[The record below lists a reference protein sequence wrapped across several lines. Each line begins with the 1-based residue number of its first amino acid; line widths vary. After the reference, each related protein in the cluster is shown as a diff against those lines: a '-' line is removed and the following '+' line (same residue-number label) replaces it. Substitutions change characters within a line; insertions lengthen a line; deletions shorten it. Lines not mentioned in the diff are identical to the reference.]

1 MLRLPTL
8 GNCLVIGLAFFL
20 NTFLSNSSR
29 AQTQNTSFSVQSNLL
44 PLNGRS
50 GAPIGVADMN
60 GDKKDDII
68 LLDNRNTLVIQT
80 QNAPNQAFSTYQTT
94 AIGSNQWSLCI
105 GDYDHNG
112 RNDVLVGG
120 AYTNIR
126 LYAGDPATESLS
138 GSILTNSNIFLQ
150 GSNFADI
157 NNDGWADIFTCHD
170 DADNRKYKNNGDGT
184 FTFDNSLLPTAFS
197 SSSDD
202 AGNYASIWTDY
213 DNDGD
218 LDMYLSKCRQ
228 GATSYTDPRR
238 INRLFQ
244 NDGNNNYTEVGV
256 AAGLAFGAQT
266 WTADF
271 ADVDNDGDLD
281 AFINNHD
288 DDCQLMRNNGDGTFT
303 DVTAAS
309 GLLPT
314 LGAAANLIGI
324 QAIFRDF
331 DNDGYVDLLY
341 SGSSH
346 YLFYN
351 DGDGTFTLASNPANP
366 LGTLRVHSFAI
377 GDLNHDGF
385 LDVYAGH
392 GSGFNG
398 TSGSNDDDLFLN
410 AGNSNH
416 YLALDLIGTQ
426 SNINAIG
433 ARLEAYVGLS
443 KQIRE
448 VRSGEGYGI
457 MNSFTQHFGLG
468 SATLLDSLIIRW
480 PSGLVNKYYN
490 LSADQFITYK
500 EHDNTLD
507 ANFVADQTVAYPA
520 PVQINFDASSTF
532 SPVPGTLTYDWN
544 FGDGTTGSG
553 QSIAHTFAVADSYMV
568 TLTVSNLANS
578 ETDTDSLLIVIGN
591 SIDDFPSLDPDFDN
605 DGIPNTLERSIGQF
619 SFTTA
624 SATIPPDGLDA
635 TQTVDLSSTGVSIG
649 TTVKLSD
656 LVADGDLNSTGE
668 DFSLDFN
675 NGEYVV
681 SGFATGTQCT
691 GSLTTTT
698 SNLNGSI
705 TVVDIGSGTP
715 TPGITIK
722 GTSGLEVDD
731 LTGCSAGITYQLKV
745 SMDGKKDVDG
755 DGIDNEY
762 DLDSDNDGVW
772 DVVEAGGVDVDGDA
786 FIDNPADQASLTTP
800 PNTDGDDL
808 PDFVDLESTNVAN
821 DGIGPFD
828 IAATDFGYFDTNGD
842 GQITS
847 ADTDGGIDDD
857 LDGLDDLID
866 GNKKEKGA
874 APFGEHVFVAGHSV
888 ARMWNEVLLEGI
900 RGDFARP
907 TVHARNLY
915 HISSAMYDAWSAYE
929 GRSHSYL
936 LGNSISGFNISFN
949 NLPTVADSVSAQ
961 KEAISY
967 AAYRLI
973 MARFANSPGRN
984 NTLFIANLVMQE
996 LGYSTAITSTDYQN
1010 GGPAE
1015 LGNYI
1020 ADRILA
1026 FGAADNS
1033 NESNDFANLYY
1044 QPANNFL
1051 EIAKPGN
1058 PNLTKPNRWQP
1069 LAFDVFIDQSGNVT
1083 SSNTPDFLSPE
1094 WGNVPGFAMSQYD
1107 KSTYTRD
1114 GDTYEVWHDPGQ
1126 PPMLD
1131 TIAGGGTTDLYQWGF
1146 SMVATWSK
1154 HLDPNDGVMWDISPA
1169 SIGNVPFSELPD
1181 GFDDY
1186 DQFYDYL
1193 DGGTSAT
1200 GRSLNP
1206 HTGQPYQAQNVPRG
1220 DYARVLAEFWADGPD
1235 SETPPGHWFTIL
1247 NYVSDNPLLEKK
1259 WQGQGATLSDL
1270 EWDVKTY
1277 FTMGGTMHDAA
1288 ISAWSV
1294 KGWYDYI
1301 RPVSALRYMALR
1313 GQSSDPSAA
1322 SYDPAGMPLVSGY
1335 IELVELG
1342 DPLAGPGNVNV
1353 GKIKINGWKGPNF
1366 IIDPAEDLAGVDWIL
1381 ADEWWPYQRPSFV
1394 TPPFA
1399 GYVSGHST
1407 YSRAAAEIMTYM
1419 TGDEYFPGGMG
1430 EFYCPKD
1437 EFLVFEQ
1444 GPSVDVTLQWATYRD
1459 ASDECSLSRIWGGIH
1474 PPADD
1479 IPGRKIGKA
1488 VGIRS
1493 FAYADSIFS
1502 AGTPSV
1508 QIKAFLEGTYAG
1520 SDSMRASLVNILPL
1534 TDPFGL
1540 GSTADSDVMDKTGAL
1555 APVDWVVVELR
1566 AKADPTIIL
1575 DSVAAIIRANGEVVS
1590 PLGKE
1595 AVTFPDFEIGEYYV
1609 ALRHANHLG
1618 VMTANT
1624 VTVNADAP
1632 LLDFSDPTTAVFSN
1646 GGPAMKND
1654 NGVMLLW
1661 SGDANSDGTINAVD
1675 NINFWQVENGQ
1686 PYNYGINQA
1695 DFNLDA
1701 TVNAVDLNLYWLI
1714 NNSRI
1719 EQLP

>member
-1 MLRLPTL
+1 MLRIPALSKLAVL
-8 GNCLVIGLAFFL
+8 GMLLSLIAFFPSPL
-20 NTFLSNSSR
+20 RSQTSNT
-29 AQTQNTSFSVQSNLL
+29 AFSVQSNLL
-44 PLNGRS
+44 PVNGRS
-50 GAPIGVADMN
+50 GAPVGVADMN

-68 LLDNRNTLVIQT
+68 LLDNRNTLVVQT
-80 QNAPNQAFSTYQTT
+80 QNGSNQAFSNYQSTS
-94 AIGSNQWSLCI
+94 IGSSQWSLCI
-105 GDYDHNG
+105 ADYDHNG

-126 LYAGDPATESLS
+126 LYSGDPISESLT
-138 GSILTNSNIFLQ
+138 GSILPNSNIFLQ

-157 NNDGWADIFTCHD
+157 DNDGWADIFGCHD
-170 DADNRKYKNNGDGT
+170 DADSRKYKNNGDGSFT
-184 FTFDNSLLPTAFS
+184 FTNTMLNTTAPPSDNS
-197 SSSDD
+197 
-202 AGNYASIWTDY
+202 GNYASIWTDY

-228 GATSYTDPRR
+228 GASSYTDPRR

-256 AAGLAFGAQT
+256 AAGLAIGAQT

-288 DDCQLMRNNGDGTFT
+288 DDCQLMRNNGNGTFT
-303 DVTAAS
+303 DVSAAS

-314 LGAAANLIGI
+314 LGAASNLTGI

-341 SGSSH
+341 AGSSH

-351 DGDGTFTLASNPANP
+351 DGDGTFTLASNPSNP
-366 LGTLRVHSFAI
+366 LGTTRVHTFAI

-398 TSGSNDDDLFLN
+398 TSSTNDDDLFLN

-416 YLALDLIGTQ
+416 YLAIDLVGTQ

-433 ARLEAYVGLS
+433 ARVEAYVGLN

-468 SATLLDSLIIRW
+468 AATLVDSLIIRW

-490 LSADQFITYK
+490 LNADQFITYL
-500 EHDNTLD
+500 EHENTLN
-507 ANFVADQTVAYPA
+507 ANFIADQTEAYPA
-520 PVQINFDASSTF
+520 PVLINFDATSTF
-532 SPVPGTLTYDWN
+532 TPVPGTLSYAWD
-544 FGDGTTGSG
+544 FGDGNTGTG
-553 QSIAHTFAVADSYMV
+553 QTIAHTFATADSYMV
-568 TLTVSNLANS
+568 KLTVTNLAIS
-578 ETDTDSLLIVIGN
+578 VTDTDSLLIVIGN
-591 SIDDFPSLDPDFDN
+591 SIDDFPGIDIDFDN
-605 DGIPNTLERSIGQF
+605 DGIPNAVENTIGAF
-619 SFTTA
+619 SFNTSDA
-624 SATIPPDGLDA
+624 IIPPDGLNA
-635 TQTVDLSSTGVSIG
+635 TQTIDLSSTGVSIG
-649 TTVKLSD
+649 ATVKVSD
-656 LVADGDLNSTGE
+656 LVADGDLNGASE
-668 DFSLDFN
+668 DFDLDFN
-675 NGEYVV
+675 NGEYIATN
-681 SGFATGTQCT
+681 FATGTQCT
-691 GSLTTTT
+691 GSLTVTAVALDAT
-698 SNLNGSI
+698 I
-705 TVVDIGSGTP
+705 TIIDIGSN

-722 GTSGLEVDD
+722 GTSGSQVDD
-731 LTGCSAGITYQLKV
+731 LSGCPSGITYQFKISVEGKV
-745 SMDGKKDVDG
+745 DIDG
-755 DGIDNEY
+755 DGIENQY

-772 DVVEAGGVDVDGDA
+772 DVVEAGGIDLDGDA
-786 FIDNPADQASLTTP
+786 FIDNLADQGSLSTP
-800 PNTDGDDL
+800 TNTDGDEY
-808 PDFVDLESTNVAN
+808 PDFADIESGNASN
-821 DGIGPFD
+821 DGSGPFD
-828 IAATDFGYFDTNGD
+828 MAATDFGYFDTNGD
-842 GQITS
+842 GQITP
-847 ADTDGGIDDD
+847 ADTDGGTDNDM
-857 LDGLDDLID
+857 DGLDDLVD
-866 GNKKEKGA
+866 GNLKEKGA
-874 APFGEHVFVAGHSV
+874 APFGEHIFVAGHSV
-888 ARMWNEVLLEGI
+888 ARTWNEVLLEGI
-900 RGDFARP
+900 RGDYARP

-929 GRSHSYL
+929 STAHGYFL
-936 LGNSISGFNISFN
+936 DNTVAGFNIPFA
-949 NLPTVADSVSAQ
+949 NLPAVADSLAAQ
-961 KEAISY
+961 KEAMSY

-973 MARFANSPGRN
+973 LARFGNSPRRN
-984 NTLFIANLVMQE
+984 KTLFLAKLVMDD

-1026 FGAADNS
+1026 FGTADNS
-1033 NESNDFANLYY
+1033 NASNDFGNQYY
-1044 QPANNFL
+1044 QPVNTFL

-1083 SSNTPDFLSPE
+1083 SSNVPDFLGPE
-1094 WGNVPGFAMSQYD
+1094 WGNVPPFAMGQSD
-1107 KSTYTRD
+1107 KTNFNRD
-1114 GDTYEVWHDPGQ
+1114 GDTYQVWHDPGQ

-1131 TIAGGGTTDLYQWGF
+1131 TLNASSTSDLYKWGF
-1146 SMVATWSK
+1146 SMVATWSA
-1154 HLDPNDGVMWDISPA
+1154 HLDPSDGVNWDISPA
-1169 SIGNVPFSELPD
+1169 SIGNVPFSQLPND
-1181 GFDDY
+1181 FSDF
-1186 DQFYDYL
+1186 DQFYNYL
-1193 DGGTSAT
+1193 DGGTSST
-1200 GRSLNP
+1200 GRNLNP
-1206 HTGQPYQAQNVPRG
+1206 HTGQPYQVQSVPRG

-1259 WQGQGATLSDL
+1259 WQGQGEDLSDL

-1288 ISAWSV
+1288 ISAWSI

-1313 GQSSDPSAA
+1313 GQSSNPSLA
-1322 SYDPAGMPLVSGY
+1322 SYDVGGIPLEPGR
-1335 IELVELG
+1335 IELVAAG

-1353 GKIKINGWKGPNF
+1353 GKIKIKGWRGPTY
-1366 IIDPAEDLAGVDWIL
+1366 ILDPAEDLAGVDWIL
-1381 ADEWWPYQRPSFV
+1381 AEEWWPYQRPSFV

-1479 IPGRKIGKA
+1479 IPGRKIGKE
-1488 VGIRS
+1488 VGLRS
-1493 FAYADSIFS
+1493 FAFADSIFTP
-1502 AGTPSV
+1502 GVPSV
-1508 QIKAFLEGTYAG
+1508 QIKAFLEGPYVDN
-1520 SDSMRASLVNILPL
+1520 DSMRTSLTSILPL
-1534 TDPFGL
+1534 NDPFGM
-1540 GSTADSDVMDKTGAL
+1540 GIVADSDLLDQQGENTV
-1555 APVDWVVVELR
+1555 VDWVLVELR
-1566 AKADPTIIL
+1566 DAIDPTIIL
-1575 DSVAAIIRANGEVVS
+1575 DSVAAFIRSNGELIN
-1590 PLGKE
+1590 PQGKE
-1595 AVTFPDFEIGEYYV
+1595 AVDFRDFAIGQYHI
-1609 ALRHANHLG
+1609 ALRHSNHLS
-1618 VMTANT
+1618 VMTAT
-1624 VTVNADAP
+1624 PITLSADAP
-1632 LLDFSDPTTAVFSN
+1632 LLDFSDPATLVYDA
-1646 GGPAMKND
+1646 GGLAMKND

-1661 SGDANSDGTINAVD
+1661 SGDANKDGTINAVD
-1675 NINFWQVENGQ
+1675 NINFWRVENGQ
-1686 PYNYGINQA
+1686 PYTYGVNKA
-1695 DFNLDA
+1695 DFNLDG
-1701 TVNAVDLNLYWLI
+1701 TVNAVDLNLYWLS